1 MIRCSVKLQQVR
13 GNNLQSGENNK
24 IKAELKINK
33 KYNGVLCKLNEY
45 LIIILNGKAIQIHNK
60 VKKITK
66 KLLSTL
72 QHTSS
77 LNVTV
82 GYIL

>member
-45 LIIILNGKAIQIHNK
+45 LIIFLNGKAIQIHNK
-60 VKKITK
+60 VGGKKK
-66 KLLSTL
+66 RLQKNFSQLSSTL
-72 QHTSS
+72 
-77 LNVTV
+77 LP
-82 GYIL
+82 